1 MDRCDL
7 PFSSRY
13 MLTEKIARHIFAS
26 LPQNGSIVVIVDRDG
41 NYWPSNSD
49 FFSALNVSSFFLQQ
63 LCAKVDDSTEPIL
76 SQLNDS
82 SVVAA
87 RLATERTDCGYVFL
101 IMPHRSPESTLE
113 NIDLIEMLLSEITL
127 TAALAE
133 KNNLLY
139 ELGQKHSDMY
149 NNSEAF

>member
-1 MDRCDL
+1 MDRYDL

-26 LPQNGSIVVIVDRDG
+26 LPQNDSIVVIVDRDG
-41 NYWPSNSD
+41 NYWPSNSES
-49 FFSALNVSSFFLQQ
+49 FSALNISSFFLQQ
-63 LCAKVDDSTEPIL
+63 ICAKVDDSTEPVL
-76 SQLNDS
+76 TQFNDS
-82 SVVAA
+82 SIIAA
-87 RLATERTDCGYVFL
+87 HLTTGRTDCGYVFL

-113 NIDLIEMLLSEITL
+113 NIDLLEMLLSQITL
-127 TAALAE
+127 IATLAE

-139 ELGQKHSDMY
+139 ELGLKHSDMY